1 MVKLPN
7 TGSGISFMDFFKLE
21 PSDEEKLIL
30 ERYVAPHPLKS
41 RKVLEEDLPRV
52 MDEAKILYTLCFLPR
67 GQYTGGEAVAHSQI
81 DDKDPLQLF
90 VLKSKEIIL
99 NSEIVNHT
107 DTLISKEEGCL
118 TFPEDLI
125 VKTER
130 WNKVT
135 IKYQTLTPEGKLSDW
150 ITENV
155 NGLRSQIMQHE
166 QDHNDGVYIYKIT
179 K

>member
-1 MVKLPN
+1 MKKSVSAKERETILDYP
-7 TGSGISFMDFFKLE
+7 FMK
-21 PSDEEKLIL
+21 PSEEEEKIL
-30 ERYVAPHPLKS
+30 ARYVAPHTLKS
-41 RKVLEEDLPRV
+41 RDVVESDLLRV
-52 MDEAKILYTLCFLPR
+52 AEEAKILYTLCYLPWGR
-67 GQYTGGEAVAHSQI
+67 YTGGEAVAHSQI
-81 DDKDPLQLF
+81 DDKDPLKMF
-90 VLKSKEIIL
+90 VLKSKELIL
-99 NSEIVNHT
+99 NSEIINHT
-107 DTLISKEEGCL
+107 NTLIDKEEGCL
-118 TFPEDLI
+118 TFENEPM

-166 QDHNDGVYIYKIT
+166 QGHNDGIYIYKLT